1 MKKILV
7 VDDEESLC
15 FTFEKFLK
23 KEGYDVSCA
32 TSFKEA
38 KDKISRKNF
47 DLVIADQVLED
58 KNGSEILY
66 HIKNMGL
73 NIPVVMITGNPDLD
87 VASSLFKFGA
97 FDFLAKP
104 VKKET
109 LLNTARCALNH
120 KFISDLNLSIEREK
134 DVYRQNLEA
143 VFKTVKDGIITVD
156 ENIYITESNASVET
170 VCGLGSHKIKGKMFG
185 KAFSSCSG
193 ECFEV
198 IQKAVCENVEILEKK
213 IVCNKSGSPG
223 QVVLV
228 SGVPLKNNKGGL
240 LVIRDI
246 TKVSRLES
254 ELRKKNSNLMV
265 GKSLPVKK
273 VFELIETLKDLDTAV
288 LITGE
293 TGTGKELAARALHY
307 QGGRSSNPFVAIN
320 CSAISFNLLESEL
333 FGHVKGAFTGA
344 LKDKKGKF
352 LLADKGTLFLD
363 EIGDL
368 PEEIQV
374 KLLRFLQDK
383 EFEPV
388 GSNETIKVDVRIV
401 AATNKNLP
409 AVLNKNRFRKDLYY
423 RLNVI
428 NIEMPP
434 LRKRTDDIPLLFEYF
449 KSRFNKKMNKNI
461 NSLSFKV
468 LDILSCYQWPGNIRE
483 FEHCLEH
490 AFIMCSG
497 TEILPEHLPAEVK
510 SIDKNKLEGFSDETT
525 EILRALEK
533 TGYNKAKAARLLNIS
548 RQTLYRKLEQL
559 GMDVTQ
565 V

>member
-1 MKKILV
+1 
-7 VDDEESLC
+7 
-15 FTFEKFLK
+15 
-23 KEGYDVSCA
+23 
-32 TSFKEA
+32 
-38 KDKISRKNF
+38 
-47 DLVIADQVLED
+47 
-58 KNGSEILY
+58 
-66 HIKNMGL
+66 
-73 NIPVVMITGNPDLD
+73 
-87 VASSLFKFGA
+87 
-97 FDFLAKP
+97 
-104 VKKET
+104 
-109 LLNTARCALNH
+109 
-120 KFISDLNLSIEREK
+120 
-134 DVYRQNLEA
+134 
-143 VFKTVKDGIITVD
+143 
-156 ENIYITESNASVET
+156 
-170 VCGLGSHKIKGKMFG
+170 
-185 KAFSSCSG
+185 
-193 ECFEV
+193 
-198 IQKAVCENVEILEKK
+198 
-213 IVCNKSGSPG
+213 
-223 QVVLV
+223 
-228 SGVPLKNNKGGL
+228 
-240 LVIRDI
+240 
-246 TKVSRLES
+246 
-254 ELRKKNSNLMV
+254 MV